1 MLKKYGVITLL
12 LLGLCGV
19 RSVLA
24 SCSFTSPAEQYINQT
39 MASSPVSAV
48 TLSGQGNTLSMQK
61 LFSSPL
67 SPTPVVSTC
76 NPSTGDAI
84 SVSGSGGST
93 GLLSETMPDGGMLVI
108 AGGNSAGG
116 LTGYDTGFGYGFWYT
131 VTYGDG
137 SGSSS
142 GHLKK
147 GTMFS
152 ATPAQLNGAKWEFQA
167 ELWYVGGNYGD
178 RIKEK
183 MIVAFNN
190 TAFAITLAGVYK
202 SFRFNSPAIPIT
214 PTTCNLSV
222 DRTNVD
228 FGTFSF
234 VRYDGGGARNGPNQQ
249 IVVRNS
255 NCTMLTYTDIRILSN
270 GNPVSS
276 DQHLLL
282 NKLTDDG
289 SASGFGVAFYSYV
302 PYAGDN
308 TYTPYSIDALRGTNI
323 MGPYD
328 SMDKSSIS
336 STFSLYLEPDGTS
349 QRNGKFEATATINVD
364 YY

>member
-48 TLSGQGNTLSMQK
+48 TLSGQGNALSMQK

-84 SVSGSGGST
+84 SVSGSGVSVA
-93 GLLSETMPDGGMLVI
+93 LLSETMPDGGMLVI
-108 AGGNSAGG
+108 AGGSESGRRTGAG
-116 LTGYDTGFGYGFWYT
+116 TGFGYGFWYT

-142 GHLKK
+142 GHLKE

-183 MIVAFNN
+183 TIVAFN
-190 TAFAITLAGVYK
+190 TTTFAITLAGVYK
-202 SFRFNSPAIPIT
+202 SFRLNSPAIPIT

-222 DRTNVD
+222 DRASVD
-228 FGTFSF
+228 FGAFNF
-234 VRYDGGGARNGPNQQ
+234 LQYGGGGAKNGPTQSISVQ
-249 IVVRNS
+249 NS
-255 NCTMLTYTDIRILSN
+255 NCTMLTYMEYRILSN

-282 NKLTDDG
+282 NKLTGDDA
-289 SASGFGVAFYSYV
+289 ASGFGVA
-302 PYAGDN
+302 A
-308 TYTPYSIDALRGTNI
+308 YTSGRTLIMDAPQGTNI
-323 MGPYD
+323 DGPYT
-328 SMDKSSIS
+328 SMNASA
-336 STFSLYLEPDGTS
+336 TGLAVSLYLEPDGTS

>member
-39 MASSPVSAV
+39 MASSPITVV
-48 TLSGQGNTLSMQK
+48 TLSGQGNTLSQQR
-61 LFSSPL
+61 LFQSSVL
-67 SPTPVVSTC
+67 SGGPVISTC
-76 NPSTGDAI
+76 NPSTGNSI
-84 SVSGSGGST
+84 SVSGDSFSVIP
-93 GLLSETMPDGGMLVI
+93 LSETTPDGGLLI
-108 AGGNSAGG
+108 YAGSYAFGYGLRYNVTYASSGG
-116 LTGYDTGFGYGFWYT
+116 LPGHLTGY
-131 VTYGDG
+131 
-137 SGSSS
+137 
-142 GHLKK
+142 LKK

-152 ATPAQLNGAKWEFQA
+152 ATPTELNGAKWEFQA

-178 RIKEK
+178 RKKISQISATDTTYFK
-183 MIVAFNN
+183 IGFD
-190 TAFAITLAGVYK
+190 GVMK
-202 SFRFNSPAIPIT
+202 GFRFNSPAIPIT

-336 STFSLYLEPDGTS
+336 STFLLYLEPDGTS

>member
-48 TLSGQGNTLSMQK
+48 TLSGQGNALSMQK

-76 NPSTGDAI
+76 NPTTGGSI
-84 SVSGSGGST
+84 PVSGRSWSVMA
-93 GLLSETMPDGGMLVI
+93 LSKTMPDGGLLI
-108 AGGNSAGG
+108 TAGGSSAGG
-116 LTGYDTGFGYGFWYT
+116 LTGSESGFGYGFWYT

-137 SGSSS
+137 SGSVS
-142 GHLKK
+142 GHLEK
-147 GTMFS
+147 GTMFY
-152 ATPAQLNGAKWEFQA
+152 ATPAQLNGAKWEIQA

-178 RIKEK
+178 QIKEK
-183 MIVAFNN
+183 QIVAFD
-190 TAFAITLAGVYK
+190 TTTFGIGFAGADKG
-202 SFRFNSPAIPIT
+202 FWFHSPAIPIT
-214 PTTCNLSV
+214 ATTCNLSV
-222 DRTNVD
+222 DRTSVD
-228 FGTFSF
+228 FGAFNF
-234 VRYDGGGARNGPNQQ
+234 LQYGGGGAKNGPTQSISVQ
-249 IVVRNS
+249 NS
-255 NCTMLTYTDIRILSN
+255 NCTMLTYMEYRILSN

-282 NKLTDDG
+282 NKLTGDDA
-289 SASGFGVAFYSYV
+289 ASGFGVA
-302 PYAGDN
+302 A
-308 TYTPYSIDALRGTNI
+308 YTSGRTLIMDAPQGTNI
-323 MGPYD
+323 DGPFT
-328 SMDKSSIS
+328 SMDVSAYGVAV
-336 STFSLYLEPDGTS
+336 SLYLEPDGTS

>member
-24 SCSFTSPAEQYINQT
+24 SCTFSTQGSKYVNQT

-48 TLSGQGNTLSMQK
+48 TLSGQGNTLTMQK

-67 SPTPVVSTC
+67 SPTVVSTC

-84 SVSGSGGST
+84 SVSGDSSSIAV
-93 GLLSETMPDGGMLVI
+93 LSTMPDGGLI
-108 AGGNSAGG
+108 I
-116 LTGYDTGFGYGFWYT
+116 TGSSSSESTGFGYGFWYT

-137 SGSSS
+137 SGSVS
-142 GHLKK
+142 GHLKE
-147 GTMFS
+147 GAMFN
-152 ATPAQLNGAKWEFQA
+152 ATPAQLNKAKWEFQA

-178 RIKEK
+178 RIKDK
-183 MIVAFNN
+183 KITSFYASYFKIG
-190 TAFAITLAGVYK
+190 FAGDMREFVL
-202 SFRFNSPAIPIT
+202 NSPAIPIT

-222 DRTNVD
+222 DRTSVD
-228 FGTFSF
+228 FGAFNF
-234 VRYDGGGARNGPNQQ
+234 LQYGGGGAKNGPTQS
-249 IVVRNS
+249 ISVHNS
-255 NCTMLTYTDIRILSN
+255 NCTMLTYMEYRILSN
-270 GNPVSS
+270 GNPLSS

-282 NKLTDDG
+282 NKLTGDDA
-289 SASGFGVAFYSYV
+289 ASGFGVAA
-302 PYAGDN
+302 YAFDR
-308 TYTPYSIDALRGTNI
+308 TFIMDALQGTNI
-323 MGPYD
+323 DGPYT
-328 SMDKSSIS
+328 SMDVPA
-336 STFSLYLEPDGTS
+336 TGLAVSLYLEPDGTS